1 MGHFYSLLMCIWIIM
16 LDVARSGDVV
26 LAQTVICDSSD
37 MSYQMESVCFPNTT
51 PIMDC
56 CIFVIHVI
64 DMAILNNL
72 ECLCGLKDERAF
84 FDNGLS
90 LQDMVDFYSSSTCQG
105 QNLRNAQIVVDACEG
120 T

>member
-1 MGHFYSLLMCIWIIM
+1 MVLSATTTTTLTATTSLMMTAAAHQYGGGGSATGGSNTLALGRSLTRDRLRFHANPPRTGIHNHSII
-16 LDVARSGDVV
+16 LDKIV
-26 LAQTVICDSSD
+26 
-37 MSYQMESVCFPNTT
+37 SVCFPNTT

-90 LQDMVDFYSSSTCQG
+90 L
-105 QNLRNAQIVVDACEG
+105 
-120 T
+120 